1 MKLPKFSG
9 KYSEYKQFIGILEQ
23 LVDSDNSLSNI
34 EQLNPLLACLSDEA
48 LRTIKALQILDA
60 NYKKALASL
69 KRVYDYLYLIFIET
83 LAQLFEIPSIT
94 KPSASALR
102 LIIDTASVI
111 FDSLMSLGDGK
122 DIVNAVI
129 IHIVLSKVDPYTK
142 YKYEEQLNYDELIK
156 WSDCVK
162 VLDRRYQHV
171 SLG

>member
-34 EQLNPLLACLSDEA
+34 EQLNPLLACLSDA
-48 LRTIKALQILDA
+48 LKTIKALQILDA

>member
-34 EQLNPLLACLSDEA
+34 EQLNPLLACLSEA